1 MNDERHNLIK
11 ELEEMTDKA
20 KSFENQRDNARE
32 NIVELKEEIV
42 KKDDFLQGFK
52 IEQFRKEAVHEDQKR
67 LLREQIVSLEQDITF
82 RQS

>member
-11 ELEEMTDKA
+11 ELEEMSEKA

-42 KKDDFLQGFK
+42 KKDDFL
-52 IEQFRKEAVHEDQKR
+52 
-67 LLREQIVSLEQDITF
+67 
-82 RQS
+82 